1 MSEEE
6 CDKLN
11 INIQCQRK
19 PSSGNAGSAGSP
31 FQDQVYRLRLRR
43 QAPEEQTYQLEI
55 SFPTKGKII
64 ITMPKSDIQFHEEF
78 FFCSLFVFLKM
89 IRFEI
94 FSLHFHRY

>member
-55 SFPTKGKII
+55 SFPTKGEII
-64 ITMPKSDIQFHEEF
+64 FTMCEIQFHGKNFFGSVCIFKNENTNWNF
-78 FFCSLFVFLKM
+78 FFHSL
-89 IRFEI
+89 
-94 FSLHFHRY
+94 

>member
-55 SFPTKGKII
+55 SFPTKGEII
-64 ITMPKSDIQFHEEF
+64 FTMCEIQFHGKNF
-78 FFCSLFVFLKM
+78 FGSLFVFLKM
-89 IRFEI
+89 KILIGIF
-94 FSLHFHRY
+94 FSLPLK